1 MKDKE
6 YYFDYLRCY
15 NVGDPQ
21 FKEALENA
29 SDGLL
34 QSVLMHYE
42 FYPAG
47 NKTRKASVE
56 AQLRKRKRAKSGT

>member
-1 MKDKE
+1 MADKD

-21 FKEALENA
+21 FKEALLNA

-34 QSVLMHYE
+34 QSALMHYE
-42 FYPAG
+42 FYPDG
-47 NKTRKASVE
+47 NKTRRERVE
-56 AQLRKRKRAKSGT
+56 TQLRKRRRKRRE